1 MVTPRAEVA
10 TQAAKTRA
18 RARDSE
24 AQSGLGHGLT
34 AGRAGLAEPRAQA
47 TELAVRAQ

>member
-1 MVTPRAEVA
+1 MVTAQAGVA

-18 RARDSE
+18 RARGSE
-24 AQSGLGHGLT
+24 AQSGLGRGPT
-34 AGRAGLAEPRAQA
+34 AGRARLAESRARA